1 MANVI
6 HAPSHSKSAV
16 SSRTS
21 ILTYG
26 PDGAA
31 PGADPPP
38 LPPLPALA
46 PPLAVASSSRPWLA
60 NEPDDDELW
69 ELDDELFFFF
79 EAALLPPVLPLPVLP
94 LLLPPLLLLLLP
106 PLLPLLLPPLLLL
119 LLPPLLLPVSLLSLP
134 PLLMS
139 LATEDASASFTHR
152 ETLRMPGTALTLMRR
167 NLASLGLT
175 KR

>member
-1 MANVI
+1 
-6 HAPSHSKSAV
+6 
-16 SSRTS
+16 
-21 ILTYG
+21 
-26 PDGAA
+26 
-31 PGADPPP
+31 
-38 LPPLPALA
+38 LPALV

-60 NEPDDDELW
+60 NEPDDELC
-69 ELDDELFFFF
+69 ELDDEFFFFF
-79 EAALLPPVLPLPVLP
+79 EAALLPPLPVLP
-94 LLLPPLLLLLLP
+94 LLLP

-139 LATEDASASFTHR
+139 LATEGASASFTHR

>member
-1 MANVI
+1 
-6 HAPSHSKSAV
+6 
-16 SSRTS
+16 
-21 ILTYG
+21 
-26 PDGAA
+26 
-31 PGADPPP
+31 
-38 LPPLPALA
+38 LPALV
-46 PPLAVASSSRPWLA
+46 PPLAVASSSRSWLA
-60 NEPDDDELW
+60 NEPDDELC
-69 ELDDELFFFF
+69 ELDDEFFFFF

-94 LLLPPLLLLLLP
+94 LLLS
-106 PLLPLLLPPLLLL
+106 PLLPLRLPPLLLL

>member
-1 MANVI
+1 
-6 HAPSHSKSAV
+6 
-16 SSRTS
+16 
-21 ILTYG
+21 
-26 PDGAA
+26 
-31 PGADPPP
+31 
-38 LPPLPALA
+38 LPALA

-60 NEPDDDELW
+60 DEPEDELWELEDELW

-79 EAALLPPVLPLPVLP
+79 EAALLPLPVLP
-94 LLLPPLLLLLLP
+94 LLLPPL
-106 PLLPLLLPPLLLL
+106 LLLL

-139 LATEDASASFTHR
+139 RATEDASASFTHR